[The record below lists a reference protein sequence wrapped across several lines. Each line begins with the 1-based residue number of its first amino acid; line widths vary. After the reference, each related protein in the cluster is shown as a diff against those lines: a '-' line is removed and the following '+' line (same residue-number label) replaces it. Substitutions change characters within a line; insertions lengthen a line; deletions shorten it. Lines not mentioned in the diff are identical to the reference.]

1 MKQSELNSNTDSEP
15 SAASMDESALI
26 ESIEQDASREADKID
41 AQTQKIVEDRRKAA
55 EQQIQLIKQQ
65 ADEKLKGQ
73 VAAIERNT
81 ASSIAVEIHR
91 AGLRIRETITRE
103 VIHKAEQRLQS
114 LMGKKEYSGILQD
127 WIVEGAIGLNAE
139 KAEVNASEAEMKL
152 INGGLLTKAEAK
164 VKDIM
169 GRKVNLV
176 KSRRD
181 PLSAQGV
188 VLTTEN
194 GRISFNNQAPTRF
207 LRYQSEIRKLI
218 MSELVE

>member
-1 MKQSELNSNTDSEP
+1 
-15 SAASMDESALI
+15 MDESALI
-26 ESIEQDASREADKID
+26 ESIERDASREADKID

>member
-1 MKQSELNSNTDSEP
+1 
-15 SAASMDESALI
+15 MDESALI
-26 ESIEQDASREADKID
+26 ESIERDASREADKID
-41 AQTQKIVEDRRKAA
+41 AQTRKIVEDRGKAA

-91 AGLRIRETITRE
+91 TGLRIRETITRE

-114 LMGKKEYSGILQD
+114 LMDKKEYSGILQD

-152 INGGLLTKAEAK
+152 INRDLLTKAEAK
-164 VKDIM
+164 VRDIT

-194 GRISFNNQAPTRF
+194 GRISFNNQAPARF

-218 MSELVE
+218 MSELFE

>member
-1 MKQSELNSNTDSEP
+1 
-15 SAASMDESALI
+15 MDESALI
-26 ESIEQDASREADKID
+26 ESIERDASREADKID
-41 AQTQKIVEDRRKAA
+41 AQTRKIVEDRGKAA
-55 EQQIQLIKQQ
+55 EQQIQ
-65 ADEKLKGQ
+65 
-73 VAAIERNT
+73 
-81 ASSIAVEIHR
+81 
-91 AGLRIRETITRE
+91 
-103 VIHKAEQRLQS
+103 
-114 LMGKKEYSGILQD
+114 KKEYSGILQD

-152 INGGLLTKAEAK
+152 INRDLLTKAEAK
-164 VKDIM
+164 VRDIT

-194 GRISFNNQAPTRF
+194 GRISFNNQAPARF

-218 MSELVE
+218 MSELFE